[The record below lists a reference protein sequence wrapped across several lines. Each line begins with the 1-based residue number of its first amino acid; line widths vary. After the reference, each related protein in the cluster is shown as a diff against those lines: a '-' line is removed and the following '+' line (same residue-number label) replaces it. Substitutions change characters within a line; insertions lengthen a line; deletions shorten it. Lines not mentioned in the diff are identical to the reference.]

1 MYTDSAYWH
10 NSLLDFKDKK
20 HPLFVGS
27 CGTYHRYTRT
37 KLPTHRPKGRLDFQL
52 LYIASGKAHFYFD
65 GIEEI
70 VTAGNMVLYRPRE
83 EQRYYYYGVDHT
95 EVYWVHFT
103 GNNVTN
109 ILRSYGFKDQK
120 HVIHTGISLDYKRLY
135 LQMIQELKLCKPDYE
150 EVLVHYLQLLFIMIH
165 RLDGSHPKK
174 KSQFLMDE
182 MNDAVKYFHENYNK
196 PIRIEEY
203 AGKRGMS
210 VSWFIRNFREYTG
223 STPTQYILSLRISN
237 AQSLLENTSCNITE
251 IAEIVGY
258 DNPLYF
264 SRLFKKQSGMSPS
277 EFRRQL
283 RISDESDET
292 DETNET
298 DE

>member
-1 MYTDSAYWH
+1 MDSAYWH
-10 NSLLDFKDKK
+10 NSLLDFKDRK

-27 CGTYHRYTRT
+27 CGTYHLYSKT

-52 LYIASGKAHFYFD
+52 LYIASGKAHFYFN
-65 GIEEI
+65 GTEEI

-83 EQRYYYYGVDHT
+83 EQRYYYYGIDHT

-165 RLDGSHPKK
+165 RLDGSRPKK

-182 MNDAVKYFHENYNK
+182 MDAAVKYFHENYNK
-196 PIRIEEY
+196 SIRIEEY
-203 AGKRGMS
+203 AGKHGMS

-223 STPTQYILSLRISN
+223 STPAQYILSLRISN
-237 AQSLLENTSCNITE
+237 AQSLLENTPCNITE

-277 EFRRQL
+277 EFRKQL
-283 RISDESDET
+283 HVSDET
-292 DETNET
+292 SET